1 MSTLPAPVERFRTL
15 LADQPDFETIR
26 IETTAWM
33 RRPGTP
39 PIPLEIT
46 MAHRLGEAFV
56 HDIRIG
62 RRPIAFRFGL
72 DAFVDGRGVVRIGPA
87 VSRGVHYDQGA
98 LIAMWGEALGF
109 RSAWDGRDDVR
120 WEPVDD
126 DTAMLVVTGPAG
138 DLPITIA
145 FDPVTGLPAS
155 CTADRYKGDG
165 PKVGWTGA
173 SSDWR
178 PVDGVLVPG
187 RFTAQWA
194 DEPAPWIEITT
205 RHVRTNVP
213 LDGTMALG
221 RRLLAPR
228 RPGLRHAIA
237 DLLRGIPYF
246 LVTPFVRRWHL
257 RWGATAAEVA
267 AVMPGDELVRR
278 AQFVATRAI
287 TIDAPPD
294 RVWPW
299 IRQIGFRRAGFYAYD
314 LLDNLGH
321 PSAGEIV
328 EELQDLKVG
337 DWIAMAEP
345 ANEVTAFRVEAFDE
359 PRWMV
364 WRKPD
369 STWVWRL
376 QPLDDGRT
384 RLVTRLKCRY
394 DLDRPTSAL
403 LSMALLELGDFPM
416 MRHLLL
422 GLKARAERGG

>member
-1 MSTLPAPVERFRTL
+1 MSALPAPVERFRAL
-15 LADQPDFETIR
+15 LADQPDIETVR

-33 RRPGTP
+33 RRPGMP

-46 MAHRLGEAFV
+46 MAHRLGQAFV

-62 RRPIAFRFGL
+62 RRPVAFRFGL
-72 DAFVDGRGVVRIGPA
+72 DAFVDGHGVVRIGPA
-87 VSRGVHYDQGA
+87 VSRGTNYDQGA

-109 RSAWDGRDDVR
+109 RSAWEGRDDVR

-126 DTAMLVVTGPAG
+126 DTAILAVAGPQG
-138 DLPITIA
+138 ELPITVA
-145 FDPVTGLPAS
+145 FHPVTGLPRS
-155 CTADRYKGDG
+155 CTADRHKGDG
-165 PKVGWTGA
+165 PRVSWTGTTTG
-173 SSDWR
+173 WR
-178 PVDGVLVPG
+178 RIDGVLVPG

-194 DEPAPWIEITT
+194 DEDAPWIEITT

-213 LDGTMALG
+213 VDGTIALG

-228 RPGLRHAIA
+228 RPGLRHALT
-237 DLLRGIPYF
+237 DFLGGIPYF
-246 LVTPFVRRWHL
+246 VVTPFVRRWHL

-267 AVMPGDELVRR
+267 ASMPGDGLVRR

-321 PSAGEIV
+321 PSATEIV

-345 ANEVTAFRVEAFDE
+345 VNEVTAFRVESFEE
-359 PRWMV
+359 PSWMV

-369 STWVWRL
+369 STWAWRL
-376 QPLDDGRT
+376 EPLDAGRT
-384 RLVTRLKCRY
+384 RLVTRLACRY
-394 DLDRPTSAL
+394 ELDRPASAAV
-403 LSMALLELGDFPM
+403 SMVLMELGDFPM
-416 MRHLLL
+416 MRHLLR
-422 GLKARAERGG
+422 GLKARAERTK

>member
-1 MSTLPAPVERFRTL
+1 MSALPTPVERFRAL
-15 LADQPDFETIR
+15 LAHQPDLETVL

-33 RRPGTP
+33 RRPGIP

-56 HDIRIG
+56 HDIRVG

-72 DAFVDGRGVVRIGPA
+72 DAFVDGHGVVRIGPA
-87 VSRGVHYDQGA
+87 VSSGANYDQGA
-98 LIAMWGEALGF
+98 LIAMWGEALAF
-109 RSAWDGRDDVR
+109 RNAWEGRDDVR
-120 WEPVDD
+120 WEPVDAD
-126 DTAMLVVTGPAG
+126 AAILVVAGPEG
-138 DLPITIA
+138 DLAIKVA
-145 FDPVTGLPAS
+145 FDPVTGLPTS
-155 CTADRYKGDG
+155 FTADRCKGDG
-165 PKVGWTGA
+165 PKVGWTGT

-178 PVDGVLVPG
+178 LIDGVLVPG

-194 DEPAPWIEITT
+194 DEDTPWIEITT
-205 RHVRTNVP
+205 RRVHANAAVDIA
-213 LDGTMALG
+213 LDLG
-221 RRLLAPR
+221 RRLLRPR
-228 RPGLRHAIA
+228 RPGRRHAIA
-237 DLLRGIPYF
+237 DLLRGIPFF
-246 LVTPFVRRWHL
+246 LATPFVRRWHL
-257 RWGATAAEVA
+257 RWGATSTEVA
-267 AVMPGDELVRR
+267 AAMPGDDLVRR

-321 PSAGEIV
+321 PSASEIV

-345 ANEVTAFRVEAFDE
+345 VNEVTAFRVDAFEE

-369 STWVWRL
+369 STWAWQL
-376 QPLDDGRT
+376 EPLEAGKT

-394 DLDRPTSAL
+394 ELDRPASAVV
-403 LSMALLELGDFPM
+403 SMALMELGDFPM

-422 GLKARAERGG
+422 GLKARAEGTR